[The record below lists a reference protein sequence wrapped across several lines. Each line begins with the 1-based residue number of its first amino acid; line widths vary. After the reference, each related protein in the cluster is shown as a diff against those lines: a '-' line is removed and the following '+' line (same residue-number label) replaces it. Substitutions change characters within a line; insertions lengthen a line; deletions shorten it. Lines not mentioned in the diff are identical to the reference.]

1 MMRVI
6 GIALLAL
13 TAFDQMVYDGRYAD
27 AVGSIVAQ
35 ILTHFR

>member
-13 TAFDQMVYDGRYAD
+13 TAFDHIVYGGRYAD
-27 AVGSIVAQ
+27 AVGLILSQIV
-35 ILTHFR
+35 IHFR

>member
-13 TAFDQMVYDGRYAD
+13 TAFDQMVSNGRYAE
-27 AVGSIVAQ
+27 AVGVIISQ
-35 ILTHFR
+35 ILIHFR